1 MNYYL
6 FLSVLSI
13 FVLLSCYLIIG
24 KNKNEINIICS
35 AIFTILFTL
44 TVFYLVETP
53 IIEGNTIKIKMEG
66 GDKIESIAKSI
77 FKPDITEDVRIN
89 VVNNHRGM
97 AIPKPIVSEYTQLN
111 TDELTNEEADKLSC
125 VDRAKAQYG
134 DKITNDSN
142 SLISGDWND
151 RPRGCSVQSEGD
163 WAAYWNDTDGT
174 NDGNYSKI
182 GDWSSVRLIA
192 NGVENEE
199 NNRLNNED
207 DNEAEAAAEA
217 TNVATNVATEAAMV
231 AAAAAP
237 TEPVVPVPPTEAG
250 CYVLNKDGCPKKAR
264 HNKPGEWIKTN
275 SWNDA
280 NKSDEKC
287 ENRIKNFNWECG
299 VKTFQHHFNPT

>member
-6 FLSVLSI
+6 FLSILSI
-13 FVLLSCYLIIG
+13 FVLLSCYLTIG

-97 AIPKPIVSEYTQLN
+97 AIPKPIGSEYTQLN

-142 SLISGDWND
+142 SLKSGDWND

-199 NNRLNNED
+199 KNRLNNED
-207 DNEAEAAAEA
+207 DNPAEAAQKASETSEASSAEAEAES
-217 TNVATNVATEAAMV
+217 TK
-231 AAAAAP
+231 P
-237 TEPVVPVPPTEAG
+237 TEPG
-250 CYVLNKDGCPKKAR
+250 CYWYSENGCPYR
-264 HNKPGEWIKTN
+264 ESHSNGQYNQPGNWIKDTYGMREKQAGK
-275 SWNDA
+275 SKDKCDA
-280 NKSDEKC
+280 RATKYDTWCKQTG
-287 ENRIKNFNWECG
+287 ITTHYVPK
-299 VKTFQHHFNPT
+299 K

>member
-6 FLSVLSI
+6 FLSILSI
-13 FVLLSCYLIIG
+13 FVLLSCYLTIG

-111 TDELTNEEADKLSC
+111 PDELITNEEADKLSC

-151 RPRGCSVQSEGD
+151 RPKGCSVQSRGD

-174 NDGNYSKI
+174 NDGNYSEI
-182 GDWSSVRLIA
+182 GDWSSVR
-192 NGVENEE
+192 
-199 NNRLNNED
+199 
-207 DNEAEAAAEA
+207 
-217 TNVATNVATEAAMV
+217 
-231 AAAAAP
+231 
-237 TEPVVPVPPTEAG
+237 
-250 CYVLNKDGCPKKAR
+250 
-264 HNKPGEWIKTN
+264 
-275 SWNDA
+275 
-280 NKSDEKC
+280 
-287 ENRIKNFNWECG
+287 
-299 VKTFQHHFNPT
+299 